1 MMAFYLQDYSEQIET
16 INQRQFIF
24 HVDLDAFFAAVEM
37 REDPSLIGKP
47 VSVGGNPETKR
58 GVVLTCNYEARKY
71 GIHSGMPA
79 QKAFELCPHLICV
92 KGKHSLYHEVSDS
105 IMDILASFTDNF
117 RSASIDEAYLN
128 LTNEIENEYHGY
140 PIPLAKEIKKEIYET
155 EKITCSI
162 GIGPNTTIAKIAT
175 GRFKPNGITYVPRE
189 AIKRFLAPLKI
200 SKISGIGPK
209 SSESIK
215 RKYGVERIGQ
225 IIEIEEEHEMI
236 RKFGRLGKFF
246 YRVINGIGR
255 TNIIPNNDYS
265 MKSISKGR
273 TFIGQFDDGE
283 PITAEKIIPKLI
295 DQVHERLTKR
305 SFYYKTVTL
314 EARLQKNFQNLT
326 RSRSFLTANDDK
338 ERFVSTIYELLDEIK
353 IQYKNPELRKVAVR
367 LSNFLKKDVAQ
378 KSITDYFS

>member
-1 MMAFYLQDYSEQIET
+1 MAFYLQDYSKPIET
-16 INQRQFIF
+16 IDQRQFIF

-37 REDPSLIGKP
+37 REDPSLVGKP
-47 VSVGGNPETKR
+47 ISVGGSRETKR

-79 QKAFELCPHLICV
+79 RKALDLCPDLICV
-92 KGKHSLYHEVSDS
+92 KGQRSLYRKVSDN
-105 IMDILASFTDNF
+105 IMDILASFTDYF

-128 LTNEIENEYHGY
+128 LTKEVEEEYQGF
-140 PIPLAKEIKKEIYET
+140 PIPLAKEIKKEIYEA

-175 GRFKPNGITYVPRE
+175 GQYKPDGITYVPRE
-189 AIKRFLAPLKI
+189 AIKRFLAPLKV

-209 SSESIK
+209 STESIK
-215 RKYGVERIGQ
+215 RKHDIDTIGQ

-236 RKFGRLGKFF
+236 RKFGRLGKYFF
-246 YRVINGIGR
+246 RVINGVGR

-273 TFIGQFDDGE
+273 TFKGQMEDGVQ
-283 PITAEKIIPKLI
+283 ITAEQILPKLI

-305 SFYYKTVTL
+305 SFYYKTITL
-314 EARLQKNFQNLT
+314 EARLQENFKNLT
-326 RSRSFLTANDDK
+326 RSRSFHSANDDK
-338 ERFVSTIYELLDEIK
+338 EHLITTIYELLNEIK
-353 IQYKNPELRKVAVR
+353 TEFNNPELRKVAVR
-367 LSNFLKKDVAQ
+367 VSNFVKKDTAQ